1 MSNQQLKEVELYAF
15 VSNSAQFYLTPH
27 EFDVDL
33 DGKLYKSLA
42 LERNE
47 LALGAE
53 AAKSAL
59 DLKLPPTCDLVR
71 HLLANSLT
79 GDTTSITLRIGRR
92 DTWGDDWWISGTRW
106 MGRVLGVEVA
116 DDVARVRCESAQVS
130 LKRIGLRRLYSRK
143 CSHVLYSAACGAS
156 PLSGTETVREI
167 SGRFVTTHHIPSA
180 VYGALAGGWLETA
193 TGRRF
198 MITREDEDVGV
209 ELLTVPTDLQVG
221 DTVTLV
227 AGCDHSTSTCESR
240 FDNLDNY
247 GGFPAIPSKN
257 PFSTGVF

>member
-1 MSNQQLKEVELYAF
+1 MSNQQLMEVELYVFAT
-15 VSNSAQFYLTPH
+15 NSAQFYLTPH

-33 DGKLYKSLA
+33 DGNLYASLPI
-42 LERNE
+42 ERNE

-53 AAKSAL
+53 AAKAGL
-59 DLKLPPTCDLVR
+59 DLKLPPNCDLVR

-92 DTWGDDWWISGTRW
+92 DTLGDYWLISGTRW

-156 PLSGTETVREI
+156 PISASAIVLSSNGREVELDGGVPAI
-167 SGRFVTTHHIPSA
+167 VSG
-180 VYGALAGGWLETA
+180 GLAGGWLQTSA
-193 TGRRF
+193 GARH
-198 MITREDEDVGV
+198 MIVVEHLDKV
-209 ELLTVPTDLQVG
+209 ELLYPVTIETGSTVQLT
-221 DTVTLV
+221 
-227 AGCDHSTSTCESR
+227 AGCDHSTATCGTR
-240 FDNLDNY
+240 FGNLDNF
-247 GGFPAIPSKN
+247 GGFPFIPVKN
-257 PFSTGVF
+257 PFSTGLF